1 MIIGQTHASTA
12 TVNSPGVERLG
23 DTATFYLDIIAAYA
37 GVKLD
42 VDIQHKKRTEA
53 DSAATTIESFAQ
65 ITATGPA
72 SKAASNLKELVRFK
86 FIVTDG
92 GTKRWVHFQV
102 MPPIWVTN

>member
-1 MIIGQTHASTA
+1 MIIGQTLASTA
-12 TVNSPGVERLG
+12 TVYSPWFDRLG
-23 DTATFYLDIIAAYA
+23 NSGTFYLDIIAAYS

-42 VDIQHKKRTEA
+42 VDIQHKKRSEA
-53 DSAATTIESFAQ
+53 DSSATTAASFTQ
-65 ITATGPA
+65 ITTAGLKLKDA
-72 SKAASNLKELVRFK
+72 SGLKELVRFK